1 LTNINSNIFLH
12 VTVVVM
18 RSRSFGAVVEAGAH
32 RQKRRRIMTRKTTG
46 AIAPFRRLCLI
57 AVIPAALAGIT
68 VGAVAPAFAEEG
80 TFLLAQA
87 QSQGQDQDRDQD
99 RDQDGTGDQDRD
111 RDRDRD
117 RDWSDADRDRIR
129 DRLRDGS
136 CEQVAEATDEVLGVV
151 RPCLE
156 GGRMRDASCMDRI
169 GLGLEALERTRE
181 MCRRN

>member
-1 LTNINSNIFLH
+1 
-12 VTVVVM
+12 M
-18 RSRSFGAVVEAGAH
+18 
-32 RQKRRRIMTRKTTG
+32 G
-46 AIAPFRRLCLI
+46 AIAPFRTLCLI
-57 AVIPAALAGIT
+57 AAIPAALAGLT
-68 VGAVAPAFAEEG
+68 VAAVAPVFAGEG
-80 TFLLAQA
+80 TILLAQA
-87 QSQGQDQDRDQD
+87 QSQGQDQDQDQDRDQD
-99 RDQDGTGDQDRD
+99 RDQDQTGDQDRD

>member
-1 LTNINSNIFLH
+1 
-12 VTVVVM
+12 M
-18 RSRSFGAVVEAGAH
+18 
-32 RQKRRRIMTRKTTG
+32 G
-46 AIAPFRRLCLI
+46 AIAPFRTLCLI
-57 AVIPAALAGIT
+57 AAIPAALAGLT
-68 VGAVAPAFAEEG
+68 VAPAFAGER

-87 QSQGQDQDRDQD
+87 QAQAQAQDRDQD
-99 RDQDGTGDQDRD
+99 QDNDRDQTGDRD

-136 CEQVAEATDEVLGVV
+136 CAQVAEATDEVLRVV

-156 GGRMRDASCMDRI
+156 GDRMREAACMDRI

-181 MCRRN
+181 MCRRT

>member
-1 LTNINSNIFLH
+1 
-12 VTVVVM
+12 
-18 RSRSFGAVVEAGAH
+18 
-32 RQKRRRIMTRKTTG
+32 MTKKTSG
-46 AIAPFRRLCLI
+46 AIAPFRTFCLI
-57 AVIPAALAGIT
+57 AAIPAALAGLM
-68 VGAVAPAFAEEG
+68 VGAVAPAVAEEG
-80 TFLLAQA
+80 PVLLAQSQS
-87 QSQGQDQDRDQD
+87 QSQGQDQDRDRDQD
-99 RDQDGTGDQDRD
+99 RDQTGDQDRD

-136 CEQVAEATDEVLGVV
+136 CEQVAEATDEVLSVV

-156 GGRMRDASCMDRI
+156 GGRMRDATCMERI

>member
-1 LTNINSNIFLH
+1 LTDINSNIFWH
-12 VTVVVM
+12 VTLGIIGED
-18 RSRSFGAVVEAGAH
+18 SFRACAGVAF
-32 RQKRRRIMTRKTTG
+32 KARRRMIMTKKTMG
-46 AIAPFRRLCLI
+46 AAAPFRTLCLI
-57 AVIPAALAGIT
+57 AAIPAALAGVT
-68 VGAVAPAFAEEG
+68 VAAVAPAYAEEG
-80 TFLLAQA
+80 TILLAQA
-87 QSQGQDQDRDQD
+87 QSQGQDRDQD
-99 RDQDGTGDQDRD
+99 RDQTGDQARD
-111 RDRDRD
+111 WDRDRD

-169 GLGLEALERTRE
+169 GLGLEALDRTRE

>member
-1 LTNINSNIFLH
+1 
-12 VTVVVM
+12 
-18 RSRSFGAVVEAGAH
+18 
-32 RQKRRRIMTRKTTG
+32 MTTKTMG
-46 AIAPFRRLCLI
+46 AIAPFRTLCLI
-57 AVIPAALAGIT
+57 AAIPAALAGVT
-68 VGAVAPAFAEEG
+68 VAAVAPAFAGEG
-80 TFLLAQA
+80 TILLAQA
-87 QSQGQDQDRDQD
+87 QSQGQDQDRD
-99 RDQDGTGDQDRD
+99 RDQDQTGDQDRD

-156 GGRMRDASCMDRI
+156 GDRVRDASCMDRI

>member
-1 LTNINSNIFLH
+1 
-12 VTVVVM
+12 
-18 RSRSFGAVVEAGAH
+18 
-32 RQKRRRIMTRKTTG
+32 MTKKSTG
-46 AIAPFRRLCLI
+46 AIAPVRTLCLI
-57 AVIPAALAGIT
+57 AAIPAALAGIT
-68 VGAVAPAFAEEG
+68 VAAVAPAYAEEG
-80 TFLLAQA
+80 TILLAQA
-87 QSQGQDQDRDQD
+87 QSQGQDRDQD
-99 RDQDGTGDQDRD
+99 RDRDQDQTGDQD

-136 CEQVAEATDEVLGVV
+136 CEQVAKATDEVLGVI